1 MKFGKLFIGGEWRD
15 GQGIRFTSESP
26 ETKTIIWEGHSA
38 SLSDVDLAVSA
49 ARNSFKPWALLSFD
63 ARIQFIQQYQ
73 KILTTKKEQLG
84 KLIAIETGKPE
95 WEALTE
101 AAAMIGKVELS
112 IQAYK
117 ERTGQKSSK
126 IAGATAIL
134 RHKPHGV
141 VAIYGPFNFPG
152 HLPNGH
158 IIPALIAGNTV
169 IFKPSEL
176 TPAVGEFMV
185 NCWAEAGLPDG
196 VLNLVQGSADTGI
209 SLSSHD
215 DLNGLFFTG
224 SSATGMILHQQFGS
238 HPDKVLALEMGGNNP
253 LIVIDIS
260 DLKGAVYHTIQSAF
274 VTAGQRCTCARRLI
288 IPQGIEGDQFL
299 LALITA
305 TRKIKVGPQPD
316 GSDPFLGSVI
326 SNASADHL
334 ISSQEKLV
342 DLGGNILVEME
353 RLEQAK
359 PYLRPGI
366 INVTEIENLPDEEY
380 FGPLL
385 QVIRTSDFD
394 SAIDVANNT
403 KFGLSGGI
411 LTDDQTKYETY
422 LALSN
427 AGIVNWNRPLTGAS
441 GAAPFGGIAA
451 SGNHRPS
458 AYYAADYCA
467 YPVASLEAPI
477 ASLPETLSPGIEI

>member
-26 ETKTIIWEGHSA
+26 ETNTIVWEGHSA
-38 SLSDVDLAVSA
+38 TLSDVDQAISA
-49 ARNSFKPWALLSFD
+49 ARSSFKSWALSSLD
-63 ARIQFIQQYQ
+63 TRVQIVRTYQ
-73 KILTTKKEQLG
+73 GILKSKKEEMA

-101 AAAMIGKVELS
+101 AATMIGKIDLS
-112 IQAYK
+112 LNANE
-117 ERTGQKSSK
+117 ERTGQKNNE
-126 IAGATAIL
+126 IAGATAVL
-134 RHKPHGV
+134 RHKPHGI
-141 VAIYGPFNFPG
+141 VAVFGPFNFPG

-158 IIPALIAGNTV
+158 IVPALIAGNTV

-176 TPAVGEFMV
+176 TPAVGELMV

-209 SLSSHD
+209 TLSSHA

-238 HPDKVLALEMGGNNP
+238 HPDKILALEMGGNNP
-253 LIVIDIS
+253 LIVTDIS
-260 DLKGAVYHTIQSAF
+260 DIKGAVYHTIQSAF

-288 IPQGIEGDQFL
+288 IPQGIDGDTFL
-299 LALITA
+299 ETLAA
-305 TRKIKVGPQPD
+305 ASKKIKVGPQAD
-316 GSDPFLGSVI
+316 GSLPFIGSVI

-334 ISSQEKLV
+334 IHAQERLV
-342 DLGGNILVEME
+342 DLGGRVLVKME
-353 RLEQAK
+353 RLEESK
-359 PYLRPGI
+359 PYLKPGI
-366 INVTEIENLPDEEY
+366 IDVTEITDLPDEEY

-394 SAIDVANNT
+394 SAINVANDT

-411 LTDDQTKYETY
+411 LTDDRAKYETY
-422 LALSN
+422 LALSK

-441 GAAPFGGIAA
+441 GAAPFGGIGA

-467 YPVASLEAPI
+467 YPVASLEAPA
-477 ASLPETLSPGIEI
+477 ASLPDTLSPGIEI